1 MSWQPALILSGIGV
15 SLGALLWS
23 IRPKRSNRHI
33 NMPPPSVACR
43 RNGPEAAP

>member
-1 MSWQPALILSGIGV
+1 MSWAPALILTGIV
-15 SLGALLWS
+15 FSLACFLWS

-33 NMPPPSVACR
+33 NLPPPATACR